1 MIWSNPIVYPQ
12 SVEQGRGFR
21 DPFFLKEGDCWY
33 LTGTMYPHFE
43 GDKGARERTRGVPLY
58 RTRDFVHWELIDI
71 ILKRPD
77 PRENGIRITSG
88 RRSFFFTTAGII

>member
-12 SVEQGRGFR
+12 SVEQGSGFR

-43 GDKGARERTRGVPLY
+43 GDKGARERTRGVPL
-58 RTRDFVHWELIDI
+58 
-71 ILKRPD
+71 
-77 PRENGIRITSG
+77 
-88 RRSFFFTTAGII
+88 